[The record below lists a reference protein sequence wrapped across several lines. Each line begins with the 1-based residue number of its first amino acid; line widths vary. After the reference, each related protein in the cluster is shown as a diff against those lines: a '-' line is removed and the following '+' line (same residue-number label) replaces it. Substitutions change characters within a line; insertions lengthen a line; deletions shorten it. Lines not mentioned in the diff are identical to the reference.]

1 MEHKRCS
8 CGEHCSCNP
17 CTCSNTEVRGTGK
30 ASCKCGSGCTCQ
42 TCAA

>member
-8 CGEHCSCNP
+8 CGEHCSCNL
-17 CTCSNTEVRGTGK
+17 CTCSKTEVRGTGK
-30 ASCKCGSGCTCQ
+30 ASCRCGNGCTCQ

>member
-8 CGEHCSCNP
+8 CGEHCSCYP
-17 CTCSNTEVRGTGK
+17 CTCSKTEVRGTSK
-30 ASCKCGSGCTCQ
+30 ASCRCGSGCTCQ